1 MFDEKDLLIDA
12 RHVTRRFPTNDGRM
26 LTACDDIN
34 LKFYK
39 GNTHAHT
46 TNSDGRVP
54 PEESMKRTC
63 GLRVICATS
72 DPWRSR

>member
-12 RHVTRRFPTNDGRM
+12 RHVTRRFPTNDGRL

-39 GNTHAHT
+39 GNNLKCH
-46 TNSDGRVP
+46 
-54 PEESMKRTC
+54 
-63 GLRVICATS
+63 LQI
-72 DPWRSR
+72 